1 MKFYSY
7 DYVTGQISTVNW
19 LFIGSFVVFLGLVL
33 FFSFKYAHEKRDTKF
48 RELVIIFALAAIAVA
63 LMGLGQYQT
72 NQNTDNQYRT
82 SLHFIEV
89 ISQQLN
95 VKKSEVYVNTS
106 AATDGA
112 IVKVKDHFYRVLAG
126 GEPDSYLLEKLEL
139 ENPKIEIV
147 EANK

>member
-1 MKFYSY
+1 M
-7 DYVTGQISTVNW
+7 TGVQTC
-19 LFIGSFVVFLGLVL
+19 
-33 FFSFKYAHEKRDTKF
+33 
-48 RELVIIFALAAIAVA
+48 ALPI
-63 LMGLGQYQT
+63 Y
-72 NQNTDNQYRT
+72 TDNQYRT

-95 VKKSEVYVNTS
+95 VEKSEVYVNTS

-112 IVKVKDHFYRVLAG
+112 IVKVKDKFYRVLAG